1 MCVLHAPQHQKGSIE
16 CTLDSDSPK
25 YKLLSDL
32 RADRALWK
40 SLLIHQSNHSL
51 TYEEF
56 TSPYHFYLQ
65 KRTFHMVCFAAFG
78 NCNKNVL
85 WALGAC
91 EWLYHRLRFA
101 TGLVAVTLPFAC
113 KVTRSGGGCVTQRW
127 KQVDPLYASVSR
139 RALLFAE
146 LL

>member
-16 CTLDSDSPK
+16 CTWDSDSPK

-40 SLLIHQSNHSL
+40 SLLIHQSNHLL

-78 NCNKNVL
+78 NSNKNVL

-91 EWLYHRLRFA
+91 EWLCHRLRLA
-101 TGLVAVTLPFAC
+101 TGLVTLPFAC
-113 KVTRSGGGCVTQRW
+113 KVTRRGGGCVTQRW

-139 RALLFAE
+139 RALLFVE